1 MKDTSLP
8 TATIRLPNAR
18 VKVFQKHFGKD
29 IAVYFVFGGTGAN
42 VLGLKAIT
50 NSYEAIVCAETA
62 HINVDECGA
71 PEKFTGCKLLSVRTP
86 DGKLRVEQIKPLL
99 HGVGFEHHVQPR
111 VISVS
116 QATEMGTV
124 YTKNELK
131 TLARFAHD
139 NNMLLHVDGARIAN
153 AAVSL
158 NASLKEIT
166 ADAGVDVL
174 SFGGAKN
181 GMMYGEAVVFFNKK
195 LADNFKY
202 IRKQGMHL
210 PSKMRFISAQF
221 EALLSGDLW
230 RRSATHA
237 NRMARAAGERTG
249 KDAADQNHAAR
260 RSQRRVCR
268 DPGKIRARRC
278 KRNTSSTSG
287 TKRFR
292 KCRFMASF
300 DTTEEDIQRL
310 RRAGSQD
317 REVNER
323 AILGRHDDEHDPEHV
338 TQTIECAR
346 VYHHQ
351 PQRYHADRGH
361 EKQQPHSASPSIPPH
376 ANTRR
381 RDKEN
386 TSPAF
391 PRRSAAARRGR
402 NFHARPTFAETARR
416 IR

>member
-1 MKDTSLP
+1 MAKRSFASDNNAGVHPEVIEAMKAANDGHVVAYGDDPFTER
-8 TATIRLPNAR
+8 AI
-18 VKVFQKHFGKD
+18 KVFHKHFGKD
-29 IAVYFVFGGTGAN
+29 ATIYFVFGGTGAN

-50 NSYEAIVCAETA
+50 NSYEAVICAETA

-86 DGKLRVEQIKPLL
+86 DGKLRIEDIKPFL

-124 YTKNELK
+124 YTKKELK

-166 ADAGVDVL
+166 VDAGIDVL

-181 GMMYGEAVVFFNKK
+181 GMMYGEAVVFFDKK
-195 LADNFKY
+195 LATDFKY

-230 RRSATHA
+230 RRSASHA
-237 NRMARAAGERTG
+237 NQMARVLATELA
-249 KDAADQNHAAR
+249 KLPQ
-260 RSQRRVCR
+260 
-268 DPGKIRARRC
+268 IRITQPVESNGVFAEIPEKYVPVLQ
-278 KRNTSSTSG
+278 KRYFFYVWNEETSE
-287 TKRFR
+287 
-292 KCRFMASF
+292 CRFMSSF
-300 DTTEEDIQRL
+300 DTTEDDI
-310 RRAGSQD
+310 
-317 REVNER
+317 
-323 AILGRHDDEHDPEHV
+323 
-338 TQTIECAR
+338 
-346 VYHHQ
+346 
-351 PQRYHADRGH
+351 
-361 EKQQPHSASPSIPPH
+361 
-376 ANTRR
+376 
-381 RDKEN
+381 RDFVKLVRK
-386 TSPAF
+386 TVK
-391 PRRSAAARRGR
+391 
-402 NFHARPTFAETARR
+402 
-416 IR
+416 